1 MQNLDATSEGLRG
14 YFTKIYFIMALGL
27 FLSGGVS
34 ASVLIDSPLQKT
46 MLGILAGFPL
56 GVMGIW
62 LVELLLVVVLSRK
75 KTLSN
80 PRLALAGFVV
90 FSILNGFVI
99 SYTLSFYNIGSIL
112 QAFFVAGGMFIGM
125 GIVGIVIKK
134 DLTALGQAAIGLL
147 IGVIVMGLLNA
158 LVFKSGQMDILITCV
173 TIVVFSG
180 LTAYDHQRIKVS
192 YNTNGNNSGFA
203 IIMAL
208 NLYLDFINLFLS
220 ILRLT
225 GGGSS
230 D

>member
-1 MQNLDATSEGLRG
+1 MASA
-14 YFTKIYFIMALGL
+14 YF
-27 FLSGGVS
+27 SGVCVCIS
-34 ASVLIDSPLQKT
+34 FNWQPSPKKRCSVF
-46 MLGILAGFPL
+46 GGFPL
-56 GVMGIW
+56 GWWGICW
-62 LVELLLVVVLSRK
+62 CELLLVVVIKSQKNVEQPAPGASR
-75 KTLSN
+75 LC
-80 PRLALAGFVV
+80 RFLDF
-90 FSILNGFVI
+90 NGFVI
-99 SYTLSFYNIGSIL
+99 SYTLSFYNIGSIFKRSL
-112 QAFFVAGGMFIGM
+112 LLVAC
-125 GIVGIVIKK
+125 
-134 DLTALGQAAIGLL
+134 LSAWALSGSLLKRFDRPRQAAIGLL